1 MIMKH
6 YAKSDSVRVNYC
18 GEDLS
23 TSTTGKVVFV
33 DREHLIVRFE
43 FYNRL
48 AVYGLNRQFISDGEI
63 ENIIEKPRPSA
74 RTKMTYSST

>member
-48 AVYGLNRQFISDGEI
+48 AAYGLNR
-63 ENIIEKPRPSA
+63 
-74 RTKMTYSST
+74 